1 MKLINLKLENFT
13 CFLEEVELKFGD
25 GLNIVNADNGF
36 GKSKFLDSINWVI
49 SDKIFQGDE
58 WIDSKDVNLY
68 PLWYTNPENDLH
80 YKIDEIISSVVLEF
94 EAPDIENNIENDT
107 TWVFTKKR
115 FHVRNEDHSIRQNR
129 DVLEIKY
136 MDIETGEH
144 KILGSYREHDVI
156 ETLFPSAIRN
166 FMWFQGEAFKDISL
180 SHDSETFNKVLD
192 TISHYPIYGKMVER
206 AKLAHSKKD
215 SSINR
220 LRREQIG
227 ITTEQQNKLHRKD
240 VLIKKIPEIENHIEE
255 IENDISECKTHIDEY
270 DLYLRNSV
278 DYVKLDRKIKE
289 KEASIKHINE
299 SIEQYEFSKVNLLI
313 KKWIIVGSKKHINNF
328 QKNIDNLQEELNQID
343 ETKIPLH
350 IPGPDLVQGMIDD
363 MKCHICDRDIDSKED
378 DSYKALLKRLEV
390 FKEGKKAKWLR
401 KNFDDFKRI
410 RRNALESYSEI
421 EHSINSH
428 SKSIKT
434 KIRERNKFLRDKEG
448 LENELKQLSGGNVGE
463 NNGSNYDMFF
473 IKKQAKDKELASLN
487 LKLGQKSRELNDKKT
502 EKNNLTQEI
511 SSFETDNNDIK
522 IGEKSLLYYSTIL
535 EALEQLEN
543 EAKTNLENEITL
555 KSNELFS
562 VYYDNPG
569 VNIEITNGN
578 VRLTDKTTKD
588 EASFGI
594 FNKSQQEMIK
604 FSVINSLLKLSNEK
618 LGNALPLIAD
628 APTSSS
634 SWTNTRYF
642 TDNVGNNFEQVVL
655 FSKDYI
661 EKSKDNSIKTE
672 LVELCLNGGGAW
684 YWVQKIDK
692 DGNPVGRQFGNPKS
706 DSESKTII
714 VEKLISDKTK

>member
-1 MKLINLKLENFT
+1 MKLIKLKLENFT

-68 PLWYTNPENDLH
+68 PLWYTNPENEFH
-80 YKIDEIISSVVLEF
+80 YQIDEIVSVAVLEF
-94 EAPDIENNIENDT
+94 EAPDIEHNIEHNT
-107 TWVFTKKR
+107 TWIFTKKR
-115 FHVRNEDHSIRQNR
+115 FHVRNEDNSISQNR

-136 MDIETGEH
+136 MDIDTGQH
-144 KILGSYREHDVI
+144 VILSSYKEDHII

-166 FMWFQGEAFKDISL
+166 FMWFQGEAFRDISL
-180 SHDSETFNKVLD
+180 SHDSKTFNKVLD

-206 AKLAHSKKD
+206 AKLAFSKKD
-215 SSINR
+215 SSITK
-220 LRREQIG
+220 LRREQLG
-227 ITTEQQNKLHRKD
+227 ISKEQQDKLYRKD
-240 VLIKKIPEIENHIEE
+240 KLIEKIPELEIHIKE
-255 IENDISECKTHIDEY
+255 IKNDISECEKKINEY

-278 DYVKLDRKIKE
+278 GYVKLDREIKA
-289 KEASIKHINE
+289 KSADIRHINE
-299 SIEQYEFSKVNLLI
+299 SIEQYEVSKVNLLI
-313 KKWIIVGSKKHINNF
+313 KKWIITGSKNHIENF
-328 QKNIDNLQEELNQID
+328 QKNIDLIKEELNQID

-350 IPGPDLVQGMIDD
+350 IPGPDLVQEMIDD

-378 DSYKALLKRLEV
+378 DSYKALLKRLEIY
-390 FKEGKKAKWLR
+390 KEGKKVKWLR

-410 RRNALESYSEI
+410 RKNALESYSEI
-421 EHSINSH
+421 EQSINSH
-428 SKSIKT
+428 SKNIKT
-434 KIRERNKFLRDKEG
+434 KIRDRNKLNRDKEE
-448 LENELKQLSGGNVGE
+448 LESKLKQLSGGSVDR
-463 NNGSNYDMFF
+463 NNGSNYDLYLS
-473 IKKQAKDKELASLN
+473 KKKTKDKDLANLN
-487 LKLGQKSRELNDKKT
+487 LQLGRKTKELKDKKV
-502 EKNNLTQEI
+502 EKVELTNEI
-511 SSFETDNNDIK
+511 SSFETDNKDIT
-522 IGEKSLLYYSTIL
+522 IGEKSLLYYKTIL
-535 EALEQLEN
+535 DALEELEN
-543 EAKTNLENEITL
+543 EAKTELENEITV

-569 VNIEITNGN
+569 VNIEITNGS
-578 VRLTDKTTKD
+578 VKLTDKKTKD
-588 EASFGI
+588 EVSFGI

-628 APTSSS
+628 APTSSA

-642 TDNVGNNFEQVVL
+642 TDNVGKNFEQVVL

-661 EKSKDNSIKTE
+661 EKSKDQSIKTE

-684 YWVQKIDK
+684 YWTQKIDK

-714 VEKLISDKTK
+714 LEKLISEKTI